1 MCNSRIK
8 MVTPTKSKHYNKAG
22 QQPNGRHPMAKTPQK
37 SGGSRHHSTPSP
49 PNKTSMDLSFKTPQN
64 PSKSRTV
71 ELMQQQQR
79 CKSEPKALSRGR
91 SVTPPSLSYCSSPP
105 IFAGPKCQD
114 APAPTSLPRPP
125 TTWTSSEKIGRSAR
139 QALSFDDL
147 VQKPKTCRET
157 IDDPVSRHI
166 MSMLG
171 VQA

>member
-37 SGGSRHHSTPSP
+37 SGGSRYHSTPSP
-49 PNKTSMDLSFKTPQN
+49 PHKTSMDLSFKTPQN

-91 SVTPPSLSYCSSPP
+91 SVTPPSLSHCSSPP
-105 IFAGPKCQD
+105 IFAGPSVRMPLHQ
-114 APAPTSLPRPP
+114 PHFHVLLPPGQAQKKLVARLDRP
-125 TTWTSSEKIGRSAR
+125 SALTIWYR
-139 QALSFDDL
+139 NP
-147 VQKPKTCRET
+147 KPVRKPLT
-157 IDDPVSRHI
+157 I
-166 MSMLG
+166 L
-171 VQA
+171 